1 MKNVFTILA
10 LISLGNIFA
19 QDLEKIKKA
28 DTIFIYFKEDK
39 VNQIHH
45 IEKGKT
51 NRCLFFIQ
59 PRVGVREFIVTAAG
73 IATEFPVNFRLI
85 TGAA

>member
-51 NRCLFFIQ
+51 KTYDNYFFDFSNGKVSFQ
-59 PRVGVREFIVTAAG
+59 FWNLHDFLADKV
-73 IATEFPVNFRLI
+73 
-85 TGAA
+85 